1 MEFLGNY
8 PILER
13 VFLFYKPSL
22 ERLGITVSV
31 RAKGRGLQLMFA
43 ESQWACCRSHGL
55 KWRPTSFS
63 NFLGGIVKIVLA
75 ITSDLPGVK

>member
-43 ESQWACCRSHGL
+43 EFSMGLLSQSRAEMAAH
-55 KWRPTSFS
+55 
-63 NFLGGIVKIVLA
+63 VV
-75 ITSDLPGVK
+75 